1 MPGTLCRIP
10 SVCLFNIC
18 EWMTCC
24 TTLWPGQAC
33 GAIEDL
39 VLFFIVS
46 SYTATAFDMVEF
58 NFSFCCGG
66 VVAEGILL

>member
-1 MPGTLCRIP
+1 
-10 SVCLFNIC
+10 
-18 EWMTCC
+18 MTCC